1 MAYKQEPGRGPT
13 ATFKNLTNKGLIGPT
28 ANGEDTK
35 KNVDPSTGFK
45 KGITG
50 DVGVSVVEKRKDPSW
65 TDYYTSKTYVTKG
78 GKSITKFT
86 PMENVVGGRPKY
98 YESSKKN
105 PDASMTEINKSQF
118 TNLLSRGDKATN
130 QKYKLMT
137 EQDVATGGDL
147 ATLKELKGE

>member
-13 ATFKNLTNKGLIGPT
+13 ATFNNLTNKGLIGPT

-45 KGITG
+45 KGIAG
-50 DVGVSVVEKRKDPSW
+50 DIDRAVVEKRKNPSW
-65 TDYYTSKTYVTKG
+65 TDNYISKTYVTKQ

-105 PDASMTEINKSQF
+105 PNAKMTEITKSQF
-118 TNLLSRGDKATN
+118 NTLLSKGDKATK
-130 QKYKLMT
+130 QKYNLMT
-137 EQDVATGGDL
+137 EQDVATGGDT
-147 ATLKELKGE
+147 ATLKELKG

>member
-35 KNVDPSTGFK
+35 KNVDPNTGIK
-45 KGITG
+45 EGITR
-50 DVGVSVVEKRKDPSW
+50 DVIEKRKDPSW

-86 PMENVVGGRPKY
+86 PMENVVGGKPKY

-118 TNLLSRGDKATN
+118 TNLLSKGDKATK

-137 EQDVATGGDL
+137 EKDVATGGDL

>member
-1 MAYKQEPGRGPT
+1 MAYKQEPGRGPA
-13 ATFKNLTNKGLIGPT
+13 ATFNNLTNKGLIGPT

-35 KNVDPSTGFK
+35 ENVDPKTGIK
-45 KGITG
+45 EGITR
-50 DVGVSVVEKRKDPSW
+50 GVAEKRKDPSW
-65 TDYYTSKTYVTKG
+65 TDNYESKTYVTER

-86 PMENVVGGRPKY
+86 PMENLVGGRPKY

-105 PDASMTEINKSQF
+105 PDARMTEITKSQF
-118 TNLLSRGDKATN
+118 RDLLSRGDKATGH
-130 QKYKLMT
+130 KYKLMT

>member
-35 KNVDPSTGFK
+35 KNIDTSTGFK
-45 KGITG
+45 KGIAG
-50 DVGVSVVEKRKDPSW
+50 DIDRAVEEKRKDPSW
-65 TDYYTSKTYVTKG
+65 TDNYTSKTYVTEG

-86 PMENVVGGRPKY
+86 PMENVVGGKPRY
-98 YESSKKN
+98 YDASKKN
-105 PDASMTEINKSQF
+105 PSSSMTEITQSQF
-118 TNLLSRGDKATN
+118 RNLLSKGDKATGH
-130 QKYKLMT
+130 KYKPMT
-137 EQDVATGGDL
+137 EKDISTGGDL

>member
-50 DVGVSVVEKRKDPSW
+50 DVGVSVVEKRKDPNW
-65 TDYYTSKTYVTKG
+65 TDNYTEKTYVTKG

-98 YESSKKN
+98 YESSKRN
-105 PDASMTEINKSQF
+105 PDAKTTEITKSQF
-118 TNLLSRGDKATN
+118 NSLLSRGDKATK